1 MIFWIASYPKSGNTW
16 LRTLIS
22 SYYYSSDGIYNKD
35 LINYIGQFPQKR
47 HFESFSYDAKSPIGT
62 SDLWIKAQEKI
73 NKDKKIRFFKT
84 HNVFGKINNN
94 PFTNKQ
100 NSLGCIYVVRD
111 PRNVITSLCNHY
123 ELSYEEAFKWMINHK
138 KYIYDDIG
146 SEDYGSFQ
154 FISSWSNNYKS
165 WKIQKDIPIKIVRY
179 EDLLEKTYIITKEI
193 IEFINKTTK
202 KDEKINKVK
211 LKNCVKSTLFDNL
224 KNKEKEEG
232 FSEAIF
238 SKKKNKLIPFFNLG
252 PKNDWTKILDK
263 DLQLKIYKIFKS
275 ELMELKYK

>member
-1 MIFWIASYPKSGNTW
+1 MIIWIASYPKSGNTW

-22 SYYYSSDGIYNKD
+22 SYYYSKDGTFHSD
-35 LINYIGQFPQKR
+35 LIQQIGQFPEKR
-47 HFESFSYDAKSPIGT
+47 HFESFNYNNKSVIGT
-62 SDLWIKAQEKI
+62 TQFWIKAQEKI
-73 NKDKKIRFFKT
+73 NQDQKIRFFKT
-84 HNVFGKINNN
+84 HNVYGKINDNH
-94 PFTNKQ
+94 FTNKK
-100 NSLGCIYVVRD
+100 NSLGCIYIVRD
-111 PRNVITSLCNHY
+111 PRNVITSLSNHY
-123 ELSYEEAFKWMINHK
+123 ELSYEDSLNWMINHK
-138 KYIYDDIG
+138 KYIFDNRDG
-146 SEDYGSFQ
+146 KDFGNFQ

>member
-22 SYYYSSDGIYNKD
+22 SYYYSTDGIYNKD
-35 LINYIGQFPQKR
+35 LINQIGQFPQKR

-62 SDLWIKAQEKI
+62 SNLWIKAQEKI

-94 PFTNKQ
+94 PFTNKE

-123 ELSYEEAFKWMINHK
+123 ELNYEEAFKWMINHK

-179 EDLLEKTYIITKEI
+179 EDLLEKTYTITKEI

-224 KNKEKEEG
+224 KNKEKKEG
-232 FSEAIF
+232 FSEAIL
-238 SKKKNKLIPFFNLG
+238 SKKTNKIIPFFNLG

-263 DLQLKIYKIFKS
+263 DLQIKIREIFKS
-275 ELMELKYK
+275 EFIELKYK